1 LSSGVNSIV
10 LQALHER
17 GTPHTFQVMNHR
29 PIHRAFAGF
38 SAVWF
43 AMLMVAGPVLHE
55 CALHDGGTASASAES
70 PAGAHAGHG
79 GATESSPD
87 DGGCDHCTCIGDCA
101 GSAFVALVSGAM
113 FAGAEV
119 PTPIAAIG
127 VHALVPAP
135 GSPDVQLPYA
145 VGPPLLA

>member
-1 LSSGVNSIV
+1 VSTDFTLRT
-10 LQALHER
+10 LHAL
-17 GTPHTFQVMNHR
+17 GTLYTFQVMNAR
-29 PIHRAFAGF
+29 RIHRVFAGF
-38 SAVWF
+38 SALWF